1 MGTGKKMNRFT
12 EEEILSVASTVCS
25 ISPGNILLI
34 GGGIILPQIIGYK
47 RLRPRSD
54 DLDFIAN
61 DKGISRALDQ
71 YDLQLE
77 PASRHPEM
85 HGVSQYTYLD
95 GILVAISH
103 NRIRGYEI
111 PPMVHEE
118 AMVRQ
123 TSQGTIHTITFE
135 LNTALKIRRGVS
147 KTDRPHVYAKDGC
160 DFASMVVSG
169 YLSGEEFDIEKWF
182 GYMDSGVCDS
192 CNLTGSTKCMDQLAV
207 GERNLESRYRDLF
220 RNTLNEC
227 RNRVSEYCCSK

>member
-1 MGTGKKMNRFT
+1 MGTGKKMNKFT

-54 DLDFIAN
+54 DLDFITN
-61 DKGISRALDQ
+61 DEDISRALEQ

-77 PASRHPEM
+77 PASRHPGM

-95 GILVAISH
+95 GILVAIFH
-103 NRIRGYEI
+103 NQIRGYDI
-111 PPMVHEE
+111 PSIIYEG

-123 TSQGTIHTITFE
+123 TSKGTIQTITPE
-135 LNTALKIRRGVS
+135 LNMALKIRRGAS
-147 KTDRPHVYAKDGC
+147 RIDRPHIYAKDGH

-169 YLSGEEFDIEKWF
+169 YLSGEKFDIEKWLE
-182 GYMDSGVCDS
+182 YMDSGVCNS
-192 CNLTGSTKCMDQLAV
+192 CNLTGSTECMDQLAV
-207 GERNLESRYRDLF
+207 GERNLESRYRELF
-220 RNTLNEC
+220 RNTLNGC
-227 RNRVSEYCCSK
+227 RDRVSMYCCLR